1 MRKEHLKI
9 VCAGIWAYEGLNK
22 MFFIQAIITIW
33 QREVIRYLRD
43 KIRIIS
49 TLFQPIMF
57 LFIFGMGLQ
66 ETLAAG
72 NFSMDFIQFMYPGII
87 AINVM
92 GVAFFSTIST
102 VWDREFGFLKEIL
115 VAPVS
120 RTAIVLGKILGAT
133 TVAVLQALILLIIAP
148 FISVNLSFIIVLK
161 LFFSMALLAFS
172 ISCLSLLIASLMT
185 TMESFGLLMQVL
197 IFPMF
202 FLSGAFFPLTT
213 VPFWMTV
220 LSKINPLT
228 YGVDALRQ
236 IILGPQVSAEVINSV
251 ALHSVSTNTL
261 FLIVFSVI
269 MVTIAVLTF
278 DRNS

>member
-1 MRKEHLKI
+1 
-9 VCAGIWAYEGLNK
+9 

-66 ETLAAG
+66 ETLAGG

-120 RTAIVLGKILGAT
+120 RTAIVLGKVLGAT

-202 FLSGAFFPLTT
+202 FLSGAFFPLKN
-213 VPFWMTV
+213 VPLWMTV

-228 YGVDALRQ
+228 YGVDAFRQ

-261 FLIVFSVI
+261 FLIIFSFI

>member
-1 MRKEHLKI
+1 
-9 VCAGIWAYEGLNK
+9 

-66 ETLAAG
+66 ETLAGG

-120 RTAIVLGKILGAT
+120 RTAIVLGKVLGAT
-133 TVAVLQALILLIIAP
+133 TVAVLQALILLLIAP
-148 FISVNLSFIIVLK
+148 FVGVNLSFIIILK
-161 LFFSMALLAFS
+161 LFFSMALLAFA

-202 FLSGAFFPLTT
+202 FLSGAFFPLTS
-213 VPFWMTV
+213 VPLWMTV

-228 YGVDALRQ
+228 YGVDVFRQ
-236 IILGPQVSAEVINSV
+236 IILGPQVSVEVINSV
-251 ALHSVSTNTL
+251 ALHSVSTNIL
-261 FLIVFSVI
+261 FLIIFSFI

>member
-261 FLIVFSVI
+261 FLIVFSLI